1 MTYSLSN
8 IGIYKDKLVKNDVAV
23 FSNVG
28 DSYRDFL
35 TRIKVNA
42 FRHITDLDMCF
53 DSPVTVISGG
63 NRIGKTS
70 ILLLIACSFEN
81 FRHIDSTRPE
91 TLFRRFSWRDVIS
104 FTRDEKDK
112 GGYSYELYWRVGD
125 SAIKHGEGKRE
136 IGKQSW
142 TGLGKLSHTGRV
154 NAKIKNREVRFIDL
168 DRVHP
173 ARGCSRRLN
182 YKASH
187 SVKEPLSEEIVDFY
201 KYIFRISG
209 EIRIYQTGSHINK
222 RVFLIE
228 HKSHGEQD
236 AYSSFNDASGEEALL
251 NMLID
256 MTEAGDNALILI
268 DELECGIHPETQ
280 RRLADIIQ
288 YLSWT
293 KKQQYIITTHSATLL
308 SAFPPK
314 SRKLIELN
322 NGAYNVVS
330 QPAVETVFSKLDSEG
345 HPLVKLYCEDS
356 VASFCI
362 KKLLLE
368 INREKQ
374 YFSRLFN
381 VVESGPASEVKRD
394 YERHKLLY
402 CQLTPRQGY
411 CCVFDGDKRKEVGY
425 REYLNNKDDYVG
437 FLFSDSAPE
446 IFLCNAYLSAFPNNA
461 LSSFLSIENHHKAF
475 DEMVRLGLA
484 TDRKDALFICWQA
497 FLSSSDYHIVYEDF
511 KAFAYKVMLD
521 FSRSTD

>member
-1 MTYSLSN
+1 MAYSLSN
-8 IGIYKDKLVKNDVAV
+8 IGIYIDKLVKNDVTV

-35 TRIKVNA
+35 TRIRVNA

-81 FRHIDSTRPE
+81 FRHIDSTKPE
-91 TLFRRFSWRDVIS
+91 TLFRPFSWRDVIS

-112 GGYSYELYWRVGD
+112 GGYSYELYWRVGV
-125 SAIKHGEGKRE
+125 SPIRHGEGKRE
-136 IGKQSW
+136 MGKQSW

-187 SVKEPLSEEIVDFY
+187 SVKVPLSDEIVGYY

-228 HKSHGEQD
+228 HKSYGEQD

-288 YLSWT
+288 YISWT

-345 HPLVKLYCEDS
+345 HPLVKLYCEDG
-356 VASFCI
+356 VASYGNTSVSALTSSPSI
-362 KKLLLE
+362 QYAITVTSIAQPVAHSPKIGQHWTLLQ
-368 INREKQ
+368 R
-374 YFSRLFN
+374 SRQTF
-381 VVESGPASEVKRD
+381 
-394 YERHKLLY
+394 
-402 CQLTPRQGY
+402 
-411 CCVFDGDKRKEVGY
+411 
-425 REYLNNKDDYVG
+425 
-437 FLFSDSAPE
+437 
-446 IFLCNAYLSAFPNNA
+446 
-461 LSSFLSIENHHKAF
+461 
-475 DEMVRLGLA
+475 
-484 TDRKDALFICWQA
+484 
-497 FLSSSDYHIVYEDF
+497 
-511 KAFAYKVMLD
+511 
-521 FSRSTD
+521 